1 MSIPCINPR
10 HAVRLLLVAALMA
23 GCSTP
28 MPKPAPPAPPVPAA
42 KAPIVPGPAATP
54 PAETA
59 AAAGESVDAL
69 QKQFALAVTSM
80 QEGKD
85 ELAAALLAVIAKQN
99 PQLASPL
106 TNLGILHYR
115 NERLTEAETAF
126 KEALQRND
134 KDYVAATYLG
144 MIYRAQGRFADA
156 RSAYEKALAAKPDY
170 GYAHLNLAILYD
182 LYLGNLPKALEHYQQ
197 FQQTAGASE
206 PQLAGWL
213 ADLQQRM
220 KSTGGA
226 ATP

>member
-10 HAVRLLLVAALMA
+10 HAVKLLLIAALMA

-28 MPKPAPPAPPVPAA
+28 MPKPAPSAPPPVPAA
-42 KAPIVPGPAATP
+42 KAPVAPTPASTAS
-54 PAETA
+54 TA
-59 AAAGESVDAL
+59 AAASEPVDAL

-85 ELAAALLAVIAKQN
+85 ELAASLFAVIAKQN

-115 NERLTEAETAF
+115 NERLPEAEAVF

-144 MIYRAQGRFADA
+144 MIYRGQGRFADA
-156 RSAYEKALAAKPDY
+156 RSTYEKALAAKPDY

-226 ATP
+226 TTP